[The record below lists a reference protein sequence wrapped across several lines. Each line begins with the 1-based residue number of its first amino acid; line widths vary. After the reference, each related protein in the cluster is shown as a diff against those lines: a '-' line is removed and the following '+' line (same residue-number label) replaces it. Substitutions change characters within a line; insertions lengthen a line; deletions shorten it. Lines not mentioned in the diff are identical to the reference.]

1 VLKDTLTKESI
12 KTVNNVLTGVKIV
25 LAKTSVRLV
34 KGKIETKPIFLNV
47 DAKRGI
53 LMKIVYLIV
62 MFAHIN
68 VKTVKTIHHALNA
81 EVYTVF
87 NLLTV
92 NAKISTLIMEL
103 IIIVNLVYI
112 NAFNAK
118 IIKNVKHV

>member
-1 VLKDTLTKESI
+1 ME
-12 KTVNNVLTGVKIV
+12 
-25 LAKTSVRLV
+25 
-34 KGKIETKPIFLNV
+34 
-47 DAKRGI
+47 
-53 LMKIVYLIV
+53 IVYLIV
-62 MFAHIN
+62 MFVHIN

-118 IIKNVKHV
+118 IINNVKHV